1 MHATANTIQES
12 CVARQFNLAFVDK
25 HKEKGRLPMVSY
37 GVQFAETQFFPLD
50 RKQRY
55 REGSVQREYFGIFT
69 Q

>member
-25 HKEKGRLPMVSY
+25 HEEKGILPMVSY
-37 GVQFAETQFFPLD
+37 LVQFAETQFFPLD

-55 REGSVQREYFGIFT
+55 RKGSVQQEYFGIFI